1 MALKSHRAHV
11 SDGTISVMEGRHGAL
26 LGVCVLDFPWKELC
40 HTVSKSQMSV
50 HAPHRPW
57 QASVTFGTVLCPLP
71 YGTNNLAISLNTQ
84 DVRTQIQVHC
94 DSVSKDSGVGV
105 EGGNR

>member
-40 HTVSKSQMSV
+40 RTVPKSQMSV

-57 QASVTFGTVLCPLP
+57 
-71 YGTNNLAISLNTQ
+71 
-84 DVRTQIQVHC
+84 
-94 DSVSKDSGVGV
+94 
-105 EGGNR
+105 